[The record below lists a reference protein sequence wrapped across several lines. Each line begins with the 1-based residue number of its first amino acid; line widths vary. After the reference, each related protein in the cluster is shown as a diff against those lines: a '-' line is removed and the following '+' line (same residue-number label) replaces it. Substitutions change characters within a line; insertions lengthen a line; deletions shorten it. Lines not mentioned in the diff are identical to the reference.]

1 MLNQILLV
9 TLLLFMYFFYYLL
22 SCWIIVMSVDIIH
35 YFCYLFVNKI
45 TCKVQKSVNFILKIL
60 VVGEGKLILRKI
72 ALAG

>member
-1 MLNQILLV
+1 
-9 TLLLFMYFFYYLL
+9 
-22 SCWIIVMSVDIIH
+22 MSVDIIH